1 MPETTTTTVHQNEN
15 GQYQVTIPR
24 ALGDS
29 LNLAG
34 NQVTWKVESG
44 KSLSFTK
51 ANE

>member
-29 LNLAG
+29 LDLAG
-34 NQVTWKVESG
+34 EKVEWKVESAS
-44 KSLSFTK
+44 SLSFTK
-51 ANE
+51 VDD